1 MEARIG
7 GMSCGNEFSL
17 SPVGTYTQTEDAL
30 ILPQS
35 ELERAASVFAN
46 WKKGL

>member
-1 MEARIG
+1 METRIG
-7 GMSCGNEFSL
+7 GMRCGNEF
-17 SPVGTYTQTEDAL
+17 SPVGTYTQTEDAR